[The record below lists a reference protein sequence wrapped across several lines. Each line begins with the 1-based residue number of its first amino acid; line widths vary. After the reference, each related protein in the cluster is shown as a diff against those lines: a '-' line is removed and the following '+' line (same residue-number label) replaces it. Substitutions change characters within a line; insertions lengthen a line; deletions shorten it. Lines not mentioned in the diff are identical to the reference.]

1 MGCGGDPP
9 APSRPTPK
17 VTEGGTGTGR
27 AASRLLSTRS
37 FPSLFTDSAMSA
49 ASVAEL
55 SRNAP
60 CSSGGR
66 NGSARSGGIG
76 AARPPRDWR
85 ACWWPRRRP
94 TGGPARTAAGCS
106 SGCGSGCSCHRRR
119 PRSPLSSSAARLAR
133 RSEVEELARED
144 YTCVIA
150 RGPNPKMTHIFED
163 RVVESRADAGAG
175 GGGADAC
182 CFLSSSCFVCNK
194 DAALLLKSDNGNA
207 FEVGYKIRSW
217 SYSIVN
223 LLSLTATA
231 LAATALFMVYC
242 HSLQQH
248 LIFIWPE
255 SNMIPANSLSFS
267 LGALPCKVF
276 AAGSL

>member
-76 AARPPRDWR
+76 GSAA
-85 ACWWPRRRP
+85 
-94 TGGPARTAAGCS
+94 AAGLAGVLVAEEEADRGSCKNS
-106 SGCGSGCSCHRRR
+106 RRVLLGMRLRVQLPPPPSGKGPSGGGGGDLPGSPIEFGVKNRDAQLALLS
-119 PRSPLSSSAARLAR
+119 PVQRSPLSSAAARLAR

-194 DAALLLKSDNGNA
+194 DAALLLK
-207 FEVGYKIRSW
+207 R
-217 SYSIVN
+217 
-223 LLSLTATA
+223 
-231 LAATALFMVYC
+231 
-242 HSLQQH
+242 
-248 LIFIWPE
+248 
-255 SNMIPANSLSFS
+255 
-267 LGALPCKVF
+267 
-276 AAGSL
+276 